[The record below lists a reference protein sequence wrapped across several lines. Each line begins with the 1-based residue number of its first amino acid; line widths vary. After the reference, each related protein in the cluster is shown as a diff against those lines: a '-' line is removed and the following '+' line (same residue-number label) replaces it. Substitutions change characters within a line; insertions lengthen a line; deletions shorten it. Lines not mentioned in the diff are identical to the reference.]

1 MKVRALSLRYKLLLG
16 LTVAVL
22 ASLGAV
28 YAVATYFLVSDAKD
42 FIASE
47 HAAQAVGIKAQLIS
61 YYSKTGT
68 WEGVENLFSEHG
80 QRNGQNRWMEH
91 GQSTGQFLLTDPTG
105 KVIYASSSMLKK
117 VELSPHI
124 LDEGIPIVVAGKKV
138 GILFTGP
145 LLGQFTDIE
154 ARLLGSVRRTV
165 AYAAVISL
173 GIALIIGLVLFYLI
187 TAPFHRLTAA
197 TRAISSG
204 DLTHPVPPLGDDEI
218 GTLARVL
225 EELRVGLSRSEEA
238 RRRMLADIAHELRNP
253 LAIIRAKVEAMLD
266 GVQPA
271 DEENLVTVN
280 ERLLHLSQ
288 LVDEL
293 QDISLAEAHE
303 LPLERTSVDLNEFFH
318 GVGAD
323 ARALLS
329 GENKEFRLDVPDNL
343 PRVSADSRRL
353 HQIVW
358 NLLSNALRHTGP
370 GDVITIHAEPR
381 NGEVLIQ
388 VADTGEGMPTE
399 TAAHVFDRF
408 YKGKGSKGLGLGL
421 AITKALVEAH
431 GGRIWVESA
440 PGEGTRFSFTLP
452 VFHLPE

>member
-28 YAVATYFLVSDAKD
+28 YAVATHFLVSDAKE
-42 FIASE
+42 FIALE

-61 YYSKTGT
+61 YYSRTGT
-68 WEGVENLFSEHG
+68 WDGIERIFSEHG
-80 QRNGQNRWMEH
+80 QGGGQNRWMER
-91 GQSTGQFLLTDPTG
+91 GQNTGQFLLTDPSG
-105 KVIYASSSMLKK
+105 KVIYASSAKLRE
-117 VELSPHI
+117 VDLSPRL

-154 ARLLGSVRRTV
+154 ARLLSSVRRTV
-165 AYAAVISL
+165 AYAAIISL
-173 GIALIIGLVLFYLI
+173 VIALVIGLGLFYLI
-187 TAPFHRLTAA
+187 TTPFRRLTAA

-204 DLTHPVPPLGDDEI
+204 DLTRPVPMLGKDEI
-218 GTLARVL
+218 GELARVL
-225 EELRVGLSRSEEA
+225 EELRVGLFRSEKA

-266 GVQPA
+266 GIQPA
-271 DEENLVTVN
+271 DEENLATVN

-303 LPLERTSVDLNEFFH
+303 LPLKKTPVDLNEFFR
-318 GVGAD
+318 GVGSD

-329 GENKEFRLDVPDNL
+329 GENKEFRLEVPDNL
-343 PRVSADSRRL
+343 PLVSADSRRL

-358 NLLSNALRHTGP
+358 NLLSNALRHTAP
-370 GDVITIHAEPR
+370 GDAITIHAEPR

-388 VADTGEGMPTE
+388 VADTGEGMPAE
-399 TAAHVFDRF
+399 IAEHVFDRF

-431 GGRIWVESA
+431 GGRIWVESTI
-440 PGEGTRFSFTLP
+440 GKGTRFSFTLP
-452 VFHLPE
+452 IQHVID